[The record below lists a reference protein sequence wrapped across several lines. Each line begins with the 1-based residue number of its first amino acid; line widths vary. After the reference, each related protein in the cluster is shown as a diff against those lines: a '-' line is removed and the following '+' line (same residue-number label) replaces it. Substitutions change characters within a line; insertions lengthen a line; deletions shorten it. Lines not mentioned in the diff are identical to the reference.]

1 MCQAGGDPEQPVGVA
16 GALAMLDRA
25 LDALAGVD
33 AASLPAAVR
42 ADALRALER
51 AQSRQTAVQAWVLSA
66 FMHQDDCATDGQG
79 SAKAWLRWQ
88 TRVTRPAAAAS
99 IGWARRLGQHPGIA
113 AALAGGE
120 LSASWAKAVC
130 GWTDRLPVSRRADAD
145 AILLEAARGG
155 ADLNDLAGLA
165 EEMWRRTAGP
175 DDAGDDGFADR
186 YLNVGVTWRG
196 AGRVDGDLTPG
207 CTAALTAVVEALSKK
222 TGPEDDRTAAQ
233 RRHDA
238 LEEACRRLIAAG
250 MVPGRAGQPIHLQV
264 HMTLS
269 QLRDLPGAA
278 EAEAQWAAARASEPG
293 WLTGPEADAAA
304 CDATVISVVS
314 GHPDPAALDQ
324 LTGELLTGST
334 SPGVAGHSGAG
345 PGDGSHDNGTDPGQ
359 AAGTAPPGT
368 AFAHSDVARTGT
380 AGTEAA
386 GTDAAGTEAAG
397 TDAAGTEAAGTEAAG
412 TDAAGTG
419 VTGTGAGAAPAGACH
434 PQQLTEASRQRLRR
448 ALVGLAAE
456 VLSGPGGLAARLRA
470 GLDTSELA
478 TPSLPLD
485 IGTATDLI
493 PAHLR
498 RAATARHRHCAFPGC
513 DQPASVCHL
522 HHLVPRRDGGP
533 TSLDNL
539 VPLCGFHHLTAIHRW
554 GWKLTLNPDG
564 TTTATSPDGTRIL
577 HSHGPPAQAA

>member
-1 MCQAGGDPEQPVGVA
+1 MGVA

-51 AQSRQTAVQAWVLSA
+51 AQSRQTAVQARVLSA

-88 TRVTRPAAAAS
+88 TRVTRPAAGAS

-130 GWTDRLPVSRRADAD
+130 GWTDRLPASRRADAD

-155 ADLNDLAGLA
+155 VDLNDLAGLA
-165 EEMWRRTAGP
+165 QEMWRRTAGP

-304 CDATVISVVS
+304 CDATVIPVVS
-314 GHPDPAALDQ
+314 GHPDPAALDH

-334 SPGVAGHSGAG
+334 SPSGAGRAGAG
-345 PGDGSHDNGTDPGQ
+345 PGDSSHDNGPDPGQ
-359 AAGTAPPGT
+359 AAGAAPPGT
-368 AFAHSDVARTGT
+368 ASARSDVARTGT
-380 AGTEAA
+380 TGTNAAGTGTAGTNAA
-386 GTDAAGTEAAG
+386 GTDAAGTS
-397 TDAAGTEAAGTEAAG
+397 
-412 TDAAGTG
+412 
-419 VTGTGAGAAPAGACH
+419 VTGTVAGAAPAGACH
-434 PQQLTEASRQRLRR
+434 PQQLTEARRQRLRR
-448 ALVGLAAE
+448 ALVGLAAQ

-470 GLDTSELA
+470 GLDAELA

-522 HHLVPRRDGGP
+522 HHLIPRRDGGP

-539 VPLCGFHHLTAIHRW
+539 MPLCGFHHLIAIHRW
-554 GWKLTLNPDG
+554 GWKLTLHPDA
-564 TTTATSPDGTRIL
+564 TTTATSPDGTRTL